1 MIADETSNWHC
12 LAVKSISGLLRG
24 ITSNHNS
31 DFHCLNCIHSYTTEE
46 KLRKYERICNDNDFC
61 HSIMP
66 DKKKK
71 KSKIHFWRKIIKS
84 SLYYL
89 C

>member
-12 LAVKSISGLLRG
+12 LAVKSISGLLWG

-61 HSIMP
+61 HSIIP

-71 KSKIHFWRKIIKS
+71 KI
-84 SLYYL
+84 
-89 C
+89 